1 MTETENT
8 ENPKPEDLE
17 ADTPEGKEAQESA
30 DPETGKNET
39 AASQEETGPGDDKSA
54 EVADLK
60 DRLLRTMA
68 EMENLRKRSERERQD
83 AAQYAITG
91 FARDLL
97 EVADNLRRALE
108 SLPDN
113 ALAEAEAHKPFIE
126 GVEMT
131 ERTLLSAFEKHG
143 IERFSPEGE
152 RFDHNLHEA
161 MFEAPTNDHPN
172 GTVVQVVQP
181 GYKIKERLLRPARVG
196 VARNTEAPKDQ
207 ERVDKTV

>member
-1 MTETENT
+1 MTETDNN
-8 ENPKPEDLE
+8 ENPKPEDLVPE
-17 ADTPEGKEAQESA
+17 TPEGKEGHNPR
-30 DPETGKNET
+30 DPEAPKDEM
-39 AASQEETGPGDDKSA
+39 AAAEDGAAPVEDKSA
-54 EVADLK
+54 EVAELK
-60 DRLLRTMA
+60 DRVLRTMA

-97 EVADNLRRALE
+97 DVADNLRRALQ
-108 SLPDN
+108 SLPEN
-113 ALAEAEAHKPFIE
+113 ALAEAEALKPFIE

-152 RFDHNLHEA
+152 KFDHNLHEA

-172 GTVVQVVQP
+172 GTVVQVIQP
-181 GYKIKERLLRPARVG
+181 GYKIRERLLRPARVG